1 MTFEEGSR
9 TSRLIRRGMSVR
21 TGPVV
26 ILGLIVAIILV
37 SLGMSAL
44 IEAIFGT
51 GRADDLGQTGQL
63 FESVGAV
70 FSGLAFIALVT
81 TFLLQLE
88 ELKLQRQ
95 ELENQRYEMS
105 RTQQELHRSAQADLR
120 RLHFELLRMAIY
132 DEELGKVMPDP
143 DPETVPHATR
153 RQLWYANLLYQH
165 SRLAMERD
173 TAGVETTQ
181 AMVRNLFKNAIMREY
196 WHTSAQVRAATLIP
210 GTEEW
215 EFAQMADEIFSEI
228 PNSPDYGSRVAE

>member
-1 MTFEEGSR
+1 
-9 TSRLIRRGMSVR
+9 MSVR

-26 ILGLIVAIILV
+26 ILGLIVAMVLV
-37 SLGMSAL
+37 SVGMSAL

-51 GRADDLGQTGQL
+51 NRADNLGQTGQL

-88 ELKLQRQ
+88 ELRLQRQ

-105 RTQQELHRSAQADLR
+105 RTQEELHRSAEADIRL
-120 RLHFELLRMAIY
+120 LHFELLRMAIH
-132 DEELGKVMPDP
+132 DEELGKVLPDP
-143 DPETVPHATR
+143 DPETVPYNTR

-173 TAGVETTQ
+173 AAGVEATR
-181 AMVRNLFKNAIMREY
+181 AMVRNLFTSAIMREF
-196 WHTSAQVRAATLIP
+196 WRTGTQVRATTLTP
-210 GTEEW
+210 GTKEW
-215 EFAQMADEIFSEI
+215 EFAQMADEIFQEI
-228 PNSPDYGSRVAE
+228 PDPADGLQVTE